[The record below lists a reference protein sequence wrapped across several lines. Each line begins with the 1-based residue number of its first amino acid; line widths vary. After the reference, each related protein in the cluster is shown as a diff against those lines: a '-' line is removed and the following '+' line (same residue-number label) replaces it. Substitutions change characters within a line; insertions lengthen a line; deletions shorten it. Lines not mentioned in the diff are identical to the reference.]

1 MLGRVPSDGKLSIS
15 YAARQSHRSY
25 VRAMSCCCEDHGLAI
40 GDCLY
45 NILIIVV
52 VIRYETA
59 TTARLALLLIVR
71 TFFNDT
77 ITIAVRTSFHVS
89 LPVSSHKN
97 PP

>member
-1 MLGRVPSDGKLSIS
+1 
-15 YAARQSHRSY
+15 
-25 VRAMSCCCEDHGLAI
+25 MSCCCEDHGLAI

-59 TTARLALLLIVR
+59 TTARWALLLIVR

-77 ITIAVRTSFHVS
+77 ITIAVRTSVHVS